1 MTLRSR
7 PVIWRIG
14 STPSSTSSAEQ
25 ATGESLTVAAW
36 LSVTLTASTE
46 PARARAP
53 ARTSSGS
60 GSRGGPS
67 SAVTTKLRDDSAE
80 ASIARLGGEFVV
92 VVVADR
98 ASVGIAVAGAQD
110 GAVRAFAVGEGL
122 DGDREAAA
130 LADQLED
137 GGVDPVDDRALELAR
152 STIRRVVA
160 DIGGEQVLGDEDAL
174 VMQELEGLREA
185 LGGHGRHVHARPLR
199 QLVDQLVE
207 VDVGAGRHAQRRRG

>member
-14 STPSSTSSAEQ
+14 STPSSMSRAEH

-46 PARARAP
+46 PASARAP

-80 ASIARLGGEFVV
+80 ASIARLGGELVV
-92 VVVADR
+92 VVVGAR

-110 GAVRAFAVGEGL
+110 RYVRAIAVGEGL
-122 DGDREAAA
+122 NGHLEAAA
-130 LADQLED
+130 FADELEE

-152 STIRRVVA
+152 STIRRVLA
-160 DIGGEQVLGDEDAL
+160 DVGGEQVLGDEDAL
-174 VMQELEGLREA
+174 VAQQREGLREA
-185 LGGHGRHVHARPLR
+185 LVRHRGHVHARPLR
-199 QLVDQLVE
+199 QLGDDLL
-207 VDVGAGRHAQRRRG
+207 

>member
-1 MTLRSR
+1 MTLRSS

-14 STPSSTSSAEQ
+14 STPSSMSSAEQ

-46 PARARAP
+46 PTSARAP

-80 ASIARLGGEFVV
+80 ASIARLSGELVV
-92 VVVADR
+92 VVVAAR

-110 GAVRAFAVGEGL
+110 RDVRAFAG
-122 DGDREAAA
+122 
-130 LADQLED
+130 
-137 GGVDPVDDRALELAR
+137 
-152 STIRRVVA
+152 STIRRVLA
-160 DIGGEQVLGDEDAL
+160 DVGGEQVLGETSP
-174 VMQELEGLREA
+174 M
-185 LGGHGRHVHARPLR
+185 
-199 QLVDQLVE
+199 VE
-207 VDVGAGRHAQRRRG
+207 RRRRSRDARSAGL

>member
-14 STPSSTSSAEQ
+14 STPSSMSRAEQ

-46 PARARAP
+46 PTSARAP

-80 ASIARLGGEFVV
+80 ASIARLSGELVV
-92 VVVADR
+92 VVVAAR

-110 GAVRAFAVGEGL
+110 RDVRAFAGGEGL
-122 DGDREAAA
+122 DGHLEAGA

-137 GGVDPVDDRALELAR
+137 RGVDPVDDRALELAR
-152 STIRRVVA
+152 STIRRVLA
-160 DIGGEQVLGDEDAL
+160 DVGGEQVLGDGEVVVHVARVREEQL
-174 VMQELEGLREA
+174 AVQLR
-185 LGGHGRHVHARPLR
+185 GR
-199 QLVDQLVE
+199 
-207 VDVGAGRHAQRRRG
+207 